1 MMTMLMNHVMMAAA
15 KAGAFLSCAASNV
28 HTAAMMDA
36 TAVASI
42 FAAIIMI
49 ISLIIIIRPMS
60 RCGLHFSGILLSY
73 SKSR

>member
-1 MMTMLMNHVMMAAA
+1 MKTMLMNHVMMAAA

-42 FAAIIMI
+42 FDAIIMI
-49 ISLIIIIRPMS
+49 ISLIIIIS
-60 RCGLHFSGILLSY
+60 IIGTSEYGRCENKQPLSA
-73 SKSR
+73 

>member
-15 KAGAFLSCAASNV
+15 KAGAFLSCAASNA

-49 ISLIIIIRPMS
+49 ISLIIIIS
-60 RCGLHFSGILLSY
+60 IIGTSEYGRCGNNQPLSA
-73 SKSR
+73 

>member
-15 KAGAFLSCAASNV
+15 KAGAFLSCAASNA

-49 ISLIIIIRPMS
+49 ISIIGTS
-60 RCGLHFSGILLSY
+60 EYGRCGNKQPLST
-73 SKSR
+73 

>member
-42 FAAIIMI
+42 FAAIIII
-49 ISLIIIIRPMS
+49 ISIIGTS
-60 RCGLHFSGILLSY
+60 EYGRCGNKQPLSA
-73 SKSR
+73 

>member
-15 KAGAFLSCAASNV
+15 KAGAFLSCVASNV

-49 ISLIIIIRPMS
+49 IRLIIIIS
-60 RCGLHFSGILLSY
+60 IIGTSEYGRCGNKQPLST
-73 SKSR
+73 

>member
-49 ISLIIIIRPMS
+49 ISLIIGTS
-60 RCGLHFSGILLSY
+60 EYGRCENKQPLSA
-73 SKSR
+73 

>member
-42 FAAIIMI
+42 FVAIIMI
-49 ISLIIIIRPMS
+49 IISIIGTS
-60 RCGLHFSGILLSY
+60 EYGRCGNKQPLSA
-73 SKSR
+73 

>member
-15 KAGAFLSCAASNV
+15 KAGAFFSCAASNV

-49 ISLIIIIRPMS
+49 IINIIGTS
-60 RCGLHFSGILLSY
+60 EYGRCGNKQPLSA
-73 SKSR
+73 

>member
-42 FAAIIMI
+42 FAAIIMM
-49 ISLIIIIRPMS
+49 ISLIISIIGTS
-60 RCGLHFSGILLSY
+60 EYGRCGNKQPLSA
-73 SKSR
+73 

>member
-28 HTAAMMDA
+28 PYRRHDGRHCRG
-36 TAVASI
+36 VI

-49 ISLIIIIRPMS
+49 ISLIIIIS
-60 RCGLHFSGILLSY
+60 IIGTSEYGRCGNKQPLST
-73 SKSR
+73 

>member
-15 KAGAFLSCAASNV
+15 KAALSSPARSNV

-36 TAVASI
+36 TVVASI

-49 ISLIIIIRPMS
+49 ISLIIIIS
-60 RCGLHFSGILLSY
+60 IIGTSEYGRCGNKQPLSA
-73 SKSR
+73 